1 MRTHYDNLKVL
12 RNAPPEV
19 IRAAYKVLCQKYHPD
34 KFPGNSQSAERVM
47 KILNAA
53 YAVLSDAEKKEAYN
67 KFLEEVEAQA
77 KQDKAS
83 ESAWQSHKP
92 QPNTEQKNRHNADEA
107 EAKPRYKP
115 YTSAWQSPHE
125 SSWSEP
131 QALSKSQLAL
141 RRFFARSIDYC
152 CGNLIVL
159 GILGVFALIGHW
171 NPSSHHATMIF
182 PFVLS
187 MIPAFVWMPIEAGI
201 AKSFGSTPGKKL
213 LGLRLVC
220 NSERPEH
227 GKRALMVWVKG
238 VGLGVPIVS
247 WITAAVEYSRLRKTA
262 LTSWD
267 KDYGFAVEAESM
279 GFEHWFI
286 ASAAMLFSFMLV
298 IAGHVLIHQG
308 NERGLRDPLPVQSMS
323 NIHSNPR
330 PIPLPLPP
338 EFAIQTSP
346 SAEVAHPAFECNP
359 LPTAM
364 AKLTQ
369 CAEQG
374 DAKAQAV
381 LGKAYR
387 EGSGGVAKDNALAY
401 YWVRK
406 AALQGV
412 AREQYNLAIL
422 YYEGKGVGKDSVLA
436 LYWLHEA
443 IKQGDAKAQSKL
455 GRLYVEGQDVPQD
468 YAEAAKWYRLAAD
481 QGDAEAQ
488 AKLKQLYHSNLKPHL
503 GRDTPET
510 R

>member
-67 KFLEEVEAQA
+67 KFLAEVEVQA
-77 KQDKAS
+77 RQDYG
-83 ESAWQSHKP
+83 SAWQNYKP
-92 QPNTEQKNRHNADEA
+92 QPDAQQESRRHDDDA
-107 EAKPRYKP
+107 EAKPRNKP
-115 YTSAWQSPHE
+115 YASGWQTSHKQPRSE
-125 SSWSEP
+125 S
-131 QALSKSQLAL
+131 LSKRQLAW
-141 RRFFARSIDYC
+141 RRFFARSLDYS
-152 CGNLIVL
+152 CGNLVVI
-159 GILGVFALIGHW
+159 GILGLVALVGRW
-171 NPSSHHATMIF
+171 NLDAHATVIYPM
-182 PFVLS
+182 VLS
-187 MIPAFVWMPIEAGI
+187 MIPALVWMPIEVGI

-213 LGLRLVC
+213 FGLRLIC
-220 NSERPEH
+220 DSQHPEH
-227 GKRALMVWVKG
+227 GKRALMVWVRG
-238 VGLGVPIVS
+238 MGLGLPIVS
-247 WITAAVEYSRLRKTA
+247 WITAAVEYSRLKKTA

-267 KDYGFAVEAESM
+267 KDYGFTVEAESM

-286 ASAAMLFSFMLV
+286 ASTALLFSFILV
-298 IAGHVLIHQG
+298 IAGYVLIHQG
-308 NERGLRDPLPVQSMS
+308 SVAGLRDPLPTQSLS
-323 NIHSNPR
+323 NIHSNPQ

-338 EFAIQTSP
+338 EFAILTS
-346 SAEVAHPAFECNP
+346 SHTEAAHPAFECNP
-359 LPTAM
+359 LPTAI
-364 AKLTQ
+364 ARLTQ

-374 DAKAQAV
+374 DAKAQGI

-387 EGSGGVAKDNALAY
+387 EGAGGGVPKDNALAY

-422 YYEGKGVGKDSVLA
+422 YYEGKGVGRDSVLA

-455 GRLYVEGQDVPQD
+455 GRLYAEGQDVPQD

-488 AKLKQLYHSNLKPHL
+488 ARLKQLV
-503 GRDTPET
+503 R